1 MGPWPSFPAI
11 IPRRGNN
18 DLSRPVALAFS
29 CRPVLHSLRHRPG
42 AHRFDLPV
50 QAADRRL
57 RRPRVSTHCHLPANA
72 PRAKRTLR
80 PPWPR
85 CPARNSSSTKFP
97 READDA
103 VRVHL
108 YGPDG
113 AGRIVYVHPESL
125 AILKS
130 VPHTSRLTEIVRMI
144 HGELLVGK
152 TGSLLVELAASWA
165 LIMLGTGM
173 YLWWPRDARG
183 AGGVF
188 YPRFDG
194 GRRVFWRDLH
204 AVSGI
209 WISAFALFLLVTAM
223 PWTTVVGDGIGR
235 IRGWVAPA
243 PQDWTSNSA
252 DEHAAHRRQAAAES
266 VATPL
271 KVDEI
276 IARVAPYQLDPPV
289 RLYLPNENQPHWRVR
304 SETQNRPRVRELCPG
319 SGHRRRAPRG
329 PLRRQVD
336 ARQGHPCRHRGARGS
351 ALRHRQPVAR
361 AVHRA
366 GPADHV
372 RVRDRDVVA
381 PPTRWVSRHSR
392 RRACRNFAS
401 ARGLMIGI
409 VAVALLFPVLGA
421 SVVVLALIDLAVQKK
436 RRGLTCVVC

>member
-1 MGPWPSFPAI
+1 VATLTYRALWRWHFHAGLFCIPFVI
-11 IPRRGNN
+11 ILAFTGSIYLFKPQIDAFADRGV
-18 DLSRPVALAFS
+18 DSLQTTGARATGEAHIAAALA
-29 CRPVLHSLRHRPG
+29 SLPG
-42 AHRFDLPV
+42 SKLFVYEVPL
-50 QAADRRL
+50 
-57 RRPRVSTHCHLPANA
+57 
-72 PRAKRTLR
+72 
-80 PPWPR
+80 
-85 CPARNSSSTKFP
+85 
-97 READDA
+97 EADDA
-103 VRVHL
+103 VRVHI

-152 TGSLLVELAASWA
+152 TGSLFIELAASWA

-183 AGGVF
+183 AGGVL
-188 YPRFDG
+188 YPRFGG

-243 PQDWTSNSA
+243 PQDWNSNSA

-271 KVDEI
+271 KVDGI
-276 IARVAPYQLDPPV
+276 IARIAPYHLDPPV
-289 RLYLPNENQPHWRVR
+289 RLYLPNVNQPHWRVR
-304 SETQNRPRVRELCPG
+304 SETQNRPRVRELALDPVTG
-319 SGHRRRAPRG
+319 SVLHEDRFADKSTLDKAINVGIAVHEGQLFGIANQLLGLFTALGLLTMCVSAIVMWWRRRPDGSLGIPAPRV
-329 PLRRQVD
+329 PEFRI
-336 ARQGHPCRHRGARGS
+336 GA
-351 ALRHRQPVAR
+351 
-361 AVHRA
+361 
-366 GPADHV
+366 
-372 RVRDRDVVA
+372 
-381 PPTRWVSRHSR
+381 
-392 RRACRNFAS
+392 
-401 ARGLMIGI
+401 GLMIGI

-421 SVVVLALIDLAVQKK
+421 SVVVLALTTWLFRKK
-436 RRGLTCVVC
+436 EEVSHA